1 MSGQRPADVGSTG
14 PRGDD
19 LPRRLLAAAT
29 AWTPAGRADWS
40 RAMLAELDQVTGR
53 RARWR
58 FALSAARVALVPPR
72 SGRLTAI
79 AAAAG
84 AAAAALIIH
93 LLLPQ
98 AGPVAATAVPG
109 LPALSAWFVFSR
121 PGLDR
126 QVSIAGRAAQA
137 IAVACLAACPA
148 AVMREIMLYPAAQA
162 GPGTAPYLGPVW
174 TVIFAAEL
182 AVYLLAVLWRPGL
195 LGAGRHS
202 GLPALAAL
210 LLVGWFSV
218 LHHPHGGLVL
228 AMAAGALLVAG
239 TLAALP
245 GLIRGSGIQPGLRSG
260 AAEVMWGVLLTGP
273 ALLDAMLLVST
284 RSVIAA
290 EAAVPYTI
298 TEAHQQ
304 GATSVLAWV
313 ASDDLGGAVVLFT
326 MFSITIALIFAIVH
340 VFCDVYSKPPGPLPA
355 AAGRPD
361 CDDAT

>member
-1 MSGQRPADVGSTG
+1 MVKQ
-14 PRGDD
+14 
-19 LPRRLLAAAT
+19 LLRLY
-29 AWTPAGRADWS
+29 P
-40 RAMLAELDQVTGR
+40 
-53 RARWR
+53 ARWR
-58 FALSAARVALVPPR
+58 QRYGQELAGLLEDLAPLSRGARLRIAIDIARGALDAHLSGESGARDVVRAMAR
-72 SGRLTAI
+72 
-79 AAAAG
+79 AAG
-84 AAAAALIIH
+84 AAMIASLPLAASI
-93 LLLPQ
+93 
-98 AGPVAATAVPG
+98 AVPG
-109 LPALSAWFVFSR
+109 LPALSAWFVLSR

-162 GPGTAPYLGPVW
+162 GPGTAPYLGPLW

-182 AVYLLAVLWRPGL
+182 AAYLLAVLWRPGL
-195 LGAGRHS
+195 LGAGPHS

-210 LLVGWFSV
+210 LLAGWFCL

-228 AMAAGALLVAG
+228 AMAAGAVLVAG
-239 TLAALP
+239 ALAALP
-245 GLIRGSGIQPGLRSG
+245 GLIRRSGVRPGLRSG
-260 AAEVMWGVLLTGP
+260 GAEVMWGVLLSGP
-273 ALLDAMLLVST
+273 ALLNAMLLVST

-326 MFSITIALIFAIVH
+326 MLSITIAVIFAIVH
-340 VFCDVYSKPPGPLPA
+340 VFRDVYSKPPGPLPA
-355 AAGRPD
+355 AIRRPD